1 MKIRTA
7 LLCGVLI
14 AAQACAAGPP
24 TAADDEA
31 IVRALLV
38 DYAQGEVRLAAHG
51 ADRTQLCVAPRLDAR
66 RLSRDDDVAT
76 AGRDEE
82 WLANPGPG
90 APLPPDLRRRVNA
103 AAGRAMQSPDPA
115 RIARIEPAW
124 IPAPLGPVTPASR
137 CTNRIMLSAPSIQDQ
152 FAFVLVVNTC
162 GQNCAGG
169 DLHALRREGG
179 EWRPLAVLPLWVS

>member
-1 MKIRTA
+1 
-7 LLCGVLI
+7 VLI

-24 TAADDEA
+24 TATDDEA

-38 DYAQGEVRLAAHG
+38 DYAQGETRLAAHG
-51 ADRTQLCVAPRLDAR
+51 ADRAQLCVAPRLDAR

-76 AGRDEE
+76 AGLDEE
-82 WLANPGPG
+82 WRANPGPG
-90 APLPPDLRRRVNA
+90 ARLPPELRRRVNA
-103 AAGRAMQSPDPA
+103 AAGRAMQRPGQA

-124 IPAPLGPVTPASR
+124 IPAPLGAATPAAP
-137 CTNRIMLSAPSIQDQ
+137 CANNIMLSAPAIEDD

-162 GQNCAGG
+162 GPGCAGG